1 MQSLRILITG
11 GAGFIGSN
19 FILHILGANFIESKK
34 DSMKIDSIKKDLMKS
49 SAKAPIKG
57 AEISCVVNLDA
68 LTYAADL
75 SNLEA
80 IKNDERYIFIK
91 GDICDSAL
99 VSELLE
105 KYKINLIVH
114 FAAESHVDNSIT
126 RPAEFV
132 RTNINGTFCLLNAAY
147 NAWFS
152 APNVPRDGFSSALF
166 YHISTDEVF
175 GSLGSSGFFSEKTP
189 YAPNSP
195 YSASKAAS
203 DHLVRSFSH
212 TYGLNAVI
220 SNCSNNFGPH
230 QASEKLIPVIIS
242 RAIKGEQIPIY
253 GSGKNV
259 RDWLFVKDHC
269 AAICAI
275 LEHCFKQIYAVDLI
289 ESIESKTPQNS
300 AREGFFET
308 FCIGGENEWANL
320 DLAHKICEIL
330 DKLRPKSIE
339 SSGVN
344 RVDSMSKDSAPLSYK
359 EQIQFVK
366 DRAGHDFRYAIDC
379 AKLKAATNF
388 APSHNFNYNLEA
400 TILWYLEKM
409 GF

>member
-19 FILHILGANFIESKK
+19 FILHILGADFIESKT
-34 DSMKIDSIKKDLMKS
+34 DLIKNDLMKS
-49 SAKAPIKG
+49 SKEAPIKG

-80 IKNDERYIFIK
+80 IKNDERYIFVK

-99 VSELLE
+99 VLELLE
-105 KYKINLIVH
+105 KYKINLIIH

-147 NAWFS
+147 SAWFS
-152 APNVPRDGFSSALF
+152 APNVPKDGFSSALF

-175 GSLGSSGFFSEKTP
+175 GSLGESGFFSEKTP

-195 YSASKAAS
+195 YSASKASS

-242 RAIKGEQIPIY
+242 RALKGEQIPIY

-259 RDWLFVKDHC
+259 RDWLFVRDHC
-269 AAICAI
+269 AAICVI
-275 LEHCFKQIYAVDLI
+275 LEYCFKQIYAA
-289 ESIESKTPQNS
+289 QNS
-300 AREGFFET
+300 AKVGFFET

-344 RVDSMSKDSAPLSYK
+344 GADSMHKSKDSARYK

-388 APSHNFNYNLEA
+388 APKRDFSANLES
-400 TILWYLEKM
+400 TILWYLQKM